1 MCGIA
6 GILGRV
12 NDANEAALRRMAAAL
27 AHRGPDAEGF
37 WKSSPDARGEGCLL
51 AHRRL
56 AILDLTSAAA
66 QPMTDPRGQTI
77 IFNGEIYNYLDLR
90 RGLAAA
96 GQTVESSGD
105 TAVLLRLLAM
115 QGHQALSKLRGM
127 FALALWDD
135 AKRSLLLARDPLGIK
150 PLYVCH
156 NPQTDDNREW
166 SLLFASEVRAILAAG
181 LLRSPRLDTDAVA
194 SVVWNGFVMG
204 PGTAVRG
211 VESVAPGEFR
221 LLDGRGNLTQRE
233 TFWSIPMADSGAA
246 NAAELREVLG
256 KSVRLHLAS
265 DVALGVFLS
274 GGIDSSAVAHLAQKS
289 SDRPIHTFTLAFEE
303 PAYNEA
309 PHARA
314 VAAAIGTE
322 HQEVV
327 LSEGQFVAS
336 LEAALDSLDQPTF
349 DALNSYYISKAV
361 REAGLTVALVGTG
374 GDELFGGYS
383 SFRHVPSLRRWAR
396 RASWVP
402 QAAKV
407 GAARIVAAATTPRPG
422 ALAAQTRW
430 AKLPEMVRAGD
441 DLVRLYQ
448 LSYALFLPDFQAQL
462 LDGTAAAT
470 DVRLGLPPAMH
481 QKLRRETDG
490 RSSLAALSVLEQ
502 RCFLGERLLR
512 DIDAASMAVS
522 LETRLPLVDQVVLE
536 TVIRLPDELRYQPL
550 GRKQIL
556 RDVALGGLD
565 PRLFERPKRGFEMP
579 FGAWARRRLG
589 GQMDAVMRDRLLA
602 ARVGLS
608 GDAVARLWQAFQDG
622 APGLYWSRVWA
633 LYVLLRWCD
642 RHGVW
647 SAAASPQNVAA
658 LPPPVAPGRKYC
670 LISPCRDEAAH
681 LRRTLESVAAQT
693 IPPSLW
699 IVIDDGSTDQTPA
712 ILEEYAA
719 KLPYLRVIH
728 LPDRGFRQLGS
739 GVVEAFYAGYNTINP
754 DDFDFICKLDMD
766 LDLPPRY
773 FELLIERMEKN
784 PRIGTCSGKPF
795 FRDRRGRRVS
805 EMCGDETSV
814 GMTKFY
820 RTACFR
826 QIGGFEPALMWD
838 GIDCHRCRMLGWIAV
853 SWEEEQLSFEHLRP
867 MGSSDRSWW
876 TGRVRHG
883 AGQYFM
889 GTGPI
894 YMLGSAL
901 FRMTRPPLLIG
912 GVAILWGY
920 LKSMLSRE
928 PRYRDAGFRR
938 FLSAYQWRCLLQGKR
953 RATEQVDAR
962 QASQW
967 KLVPAKPVYE
977 LSQLARFPAKAD
989 GNATTEDTECTEN
1002 TEEKTNEPK
1011 V

>member
-12 NDANEAALRRMAAAL
+12 NDANQVALRRMGAAL

-37 WKSSPDARGEGCLL
+37 WASTPDARGHGCML

-56 AILDLTSAAA
+56 AILDLSDAAA
-66 QPMTDPRGQTI
+66 QPMTDPRGQTMV
-77 IFNGEIYNYLDLR
+77 FNGEIYNYLDLR
-90 RGLAAA
+90 RELLAA
-96 GQTVESSGD
+96 GQTLGSDGD
-105 TAVLLRLLAM
+105 TAVLLGLLAT
-115 QGHQALSKLRGM
+115 QGHRAISKLRGM

-135 AKRSLLLARDPLGIK
+135 GKRELLLARDPLGIK
-150 PLYVCH
+150 PLYICP
-156 NPQTDDNREW
+156 NPHVGDDREW

-181 LLRSPRLDTDAVA
+181 LLRSPKLDGNAVA

-204 PGTAVRG
+204 PGTVVRG
-211 VESVAPGEFR
+211 IESMGPGEVHV
-221 LLDGRGNLTQRE
+221 LDGRGKQATRE
-233 TFWSIPMADSGAA
+233 TFWSIPDGGQGSATVAD
-246 NAAELREVLG
+246 LREALCE
-256 KSVRLHLAS
+256 SVRLHLAS
-265 DVALGVFLS
+265 DVPLGVFLS
-274 GGIDSSAVAHLAQKS
+274 GGIDSSAVANLAQKS

-309 PHARA
+309 LHARA
-314 VAAAIGTE
+314 VAAAIGTR
-322 HQEVV
+322 HQEVL
-327 LSEGQFVAS
+327 LSESQFLAS
-336 LEAALDSLDQPTF
+336 LESAIDSFDQPTF
-349 DALNSYYISKAV
+349 DGLNSYYISKAV

-383 SFRHVPSLRRWAR
+383 SFRYVPSLRRWAR

-402 QAAKV
+402 QSAKV
-407 GAARIVAAATTPRPG
+407 GAARIVAAAASPRPG
-422 ALAAQTRW
+422 AVAAQTRW
-430 AKLPEMVRAGD
+430 AKLPEMIRAGD

-462 LDGTAAAT
+462 LDGTAALT

-481 QKLRRETDG
+481 ERLERETRG
-490 RSSLAALSVLEQ
+490 RSPLAALSILEQ

-522 LETRLPLVDQVVLE
+522 LETRLPLVDHAVLE
-536 TVIRLPDELRYQPL
+536 TVVRLPDELRYEPL

-556 RDVALGGLD
+556 RDVALTGLD

-589 GQMDAVMRDRLLA
+589 SKMDAVMRDRLLA
-602 ARVGLS
+602 AKAGLS
-608 GDAVARLWQAFQDG
+608 GEALGRLWQAFQDG
-622 APGLYWSRVWA
+622 APGMYWSRVWA

-642 RHGVW
+642 RHAVW
-647 SAAASPQNVAA
+647 SEAAGPRADPAPPPRAAS
-658 LPPPVAPGRKYC
+658 GRRYC

-681 LRRTLESVAAQT
+681 VRRTLESVAAQT
-693 IPPSLW
+693 VPPALW

-719 KLPYLRVIH
+719 KLPYLRVIRRS
-728 LPDRGFRQLGS
+728 DRGFRQLGS
-739 GVVEAFYAGYNTINP
+739 GVIDAFYAGFDTINP
-754 DDFDFICKLDMD
+754 DDFDFLCKLDMD

-773 FELLIERMEKN
+773 FESLIERMERD

-795 FRDRRGRRVS
+795 FRDRRGKRIS

-826 QIGGFEPALMWD
+826 QIGGFERALMWD

-853 SWEEEQLSFEHLRP
+853 SWDEPGLSFEHLRP

-889 GTGPI
+889 GTGPL

-920 LKSMLSRE
+920 AKSFLTRR
-928 PRYRDAGFRR
+928 PRYGDRGFRR
-938 FLSAYQWRCLLQGKR
+938 FLSDYQRRCLLQGKR
-953 RATEQVDAR
+953 RATQQVDAR
-962 QASQW
+962 QASYW
-967 KLVPAKPVYE
+967 RPVQI
-977 LSQLARFPAKAD
+977 SSAND
-989 GNATTEDTECTEN
+989 
-1002 TEEKTNEPK
+1002 
-1011 V
+1011 

>member
-12 NDANEAALRRMAAAL
+12 NEANQAALRRMGAAL
-27 AHRGPDAEGF
+27 AHRGPDADGF
-37 WKSSPDARGEGCLL
+37 WTSTPDARGYGCLL

-56 AILDLTSAAA
+56 AILDLTTAAA

-77 IFNGEIYNYLDLR
+77 IFNGEIYNYQDLR
-90 RGLAAA
+90 RDLAAE
-96 GQTVESSGD
+96 GQTFGSSGD
-105 TAVLLRLLAM
+105 TEVLLRLLAT
-115 QGHQALSKLRGM
+115 QGHRALSKLRGM

-135 AKRSLLLARDPLGIK
+135 AKRTLLFARDPLGIK
-150 PLYVCH
+150 PLYVCR
-156 NPQTDDNREW
+156 NPQFDDDQEW

-181 LLRSPRLDTDAVA
+181 LLRSPKLDTDAVA

-204 PGTAVRG
+204 PGTAVHG
-211 VESVAPGEFR
+211 IESVAPGELR

-233 TFWSIPMADSGAA
+233 SFWSIPSVDSGSATA
-246 NAAELREVLG
+246 DELRSALRE
-256 KSVRLHLAS
+256 SVRLHLAS
-265 DVALGVFLS
+265 DVPLGVFLS
-274 GGIDSSAVAHLAQKS
+274 GGIDSSAVAHLAQQS

-303 PAYNEA
+303 QAYNEA

-327 LSEGQFVAS
+327 LSERQFVAS

-402 QAAKV
+402 QSAKV
-407 GAARIVAAATTPRPG
+407 GAARVVAAAVSSRAG
-422 ALAAQTRW
+422 AVAAQTRW
-430 AKLPEMVRAGD
+430 AKLPDLVRAGD

-462 LDGTAAAT
+462 LDGTAART

-481 QKLRRETDG
+481 QRLQRETNG
-490 RSSLAALSVLEQ
+490 RSPLAALSVLEQ

-512 DIDAASMAVS
+512 DIDAASMAVA

-536 TVIRLPDELRYQPL
+536 TVVRLPDELRYQPL

-556 RDVALGGLD
+556 RDVALSGLD

-579 FGAWARRRLG
+579 FGAWARRSLG
-589 GQMDAVMRDRLLA
+589 SRMDAVMRDPLLA
-602 ARVGLS
+602 AKAGLC
-608 GDAVARLWQAFQDG
+608 GEAVARLWQAFQDG

-647 SAAASPQNVAA
+647 SDSASPQTVASHS
-658 LPPPVAPGRKYC
+658 PPLASGRKYC

-681 LRRTLESVAAQT
+681 VRRTIESVAAQT
-693 IPPSLW
+693 VPPALW
-699 IVIDDGSTDQTPA
+699 IIIDDGSTDQTPA
-712 ILEEYAA
+712 ILEEYASR
-719 KLPYLRVIH
+719 LPYLRIIRR
-728 LPDRGFRQLGS
+728 PDRGFRQLGS
-739 GVVEAFYAGYNTINP
+739 GVVDAFYAGYNTIDP
-754 DDFDFICKLDMD
+754 YDFDFLCKLDMD
-766 LDLPPRY
+766 VDLPPRY
-773 FELLIERMEKN
+773 FELLIERMEQN

-820 RTACFR
+820 RTDCFR

-853 SWEEEQLSFEHLRP
+853 SWDDPQLGFEHLRP

-920 LKSMLSRE
+920 LKSFLTRR
-928 PRYRDAGFRR
+928 PRYKDHSFRD
-938 FLSAYQWRCLLQGKR
+938 FLSDYQWRCLLLGKR
-953 RATEQVDAR
+953 RATLQVDAR
-962 QASQW
+962 QAGQW
-967 KLVPAKPVYE
+967 RGVQESTVTK
-977 LSQLARFPAKAD
+977 
-989 GNATTEDTECTEN
+989 
-1002 TEEKTNEPK
+1002 
-1011 V
+1011 